1 MAETPTETPSPTETP
16 TETATPTATPTE
28 TPTSTAG
35 EAFPYNKFATS
46 SETGKAR
53 HARLRHLGYI

>member
-1 MAETPTETPSPTETP
+1 MAETQ
-16 TETATPTATPTE
+16 TE
-28 TPTSTAG
+28 TPTSTETPTPTETSTAT
-35 EAFPYNKFATS
+35 ETPTSEPFPYNKFAKG